1 MAHGRLSLNA
11 DVRNGDEMKRLVWI
25 GVVLEV
31 SPLLAFVLLGVLH
44 PIGDPQDSG
53 NLLVRVLDYQGT
65 YWTRHGI
72 PMPPPLLLAGACL
85 LILLW
90 LRSRLAS
97 ALAGAIAGI
106 VLLGLWSMIMV
117 VVPLLLHVN

>member
-1 MAHGRLSLNA
+1 
-11 DVRNGDEMKRLVWI
+11 MKKLMWI
-25 GVVLEV
+25 GLFFEI

-44 PIGDPQDSG
+44 PIGDPHESRS
-53 NLLVRVLDYQGT
+53 LLVRVLDYQGT
-65 YWTRHGI
+65 YWMRNAI

-97 ALAGAIAGI
+97 ALAGAIAGV
-106 VLLGLWSMIMV
+106 VLLGLWSLIM
-117 VVPLLLHVN
+117 VVPLLVHVN